1 MSLIVIDHGNRIET
15 PVKSLFP
22 ARGVEQTSPTKA
34 IHDSAGLE
42 KRVHADGES
51 FTNILKH
58 ETKQPL
64 KDSSSQTNNPNN
76 PYSTDD
82 TYSAINPEKL
92 KPRANRLKVAQVMS
106 HPVHT
111 IAREV
116 TFNTAWKRMQELH
129 VSHLMVTG
137 NNGEPVGI
145 ISHIDI
151 IEHGKESPVSI
162 ANYYTKQ
169 LIAASPDTDISVIS
183 SSFIEYEINAMPVF
197 DSNNQLLGIVCRSD
211 LLRLLISGSHIESW
225 A

>member
-15 PVKSLFP
+15 PIKSIFP
-22 ARGVEQTSPTKA
+22 ARGVEGTTS
-34 IHDSAGLE
+34 SAGTRDSTGIE
-42 KRVHADGES
+42 KQMHAEAENFTTFLDNES
-51 FTNILKH
+51 AKKPQEQSAN
-58 ETKQPL
+58 
-64 KDSSSQTNNPNN
+64 
-76 PYSTDD
+76 
-82 TYSAINPEKL
+82 TYSALNPEK
-92 KPRANRLKVAQVMS
+92 KIPRATKLKAAQVMS

-116 TFNTAWKRMQELH
+116 TFKTAWARMQELH
-129 VSHLMVTG
+129 VSHLMVTDADD
-137 NNGEPVGI
+137 EPVGI

-151 IEHGKESPVSI
+151 IEYGKESPVSI
-162 ANYYTKQ
+162 ANFYTRQ

-197 DSNNQLLGIVCRSD
+197 NAKNQLLGIVCRSD

>member
-42 KRVHADGES
+42 KRVHADGET
-51 FTNILKH
+51 FTNILKN
-58 ETKQPL
+58 ETKQPP
-64 KDSSSQTNNPNN
+64 KENSPDSYNSYNADN
-76 PYSTDD
+76 

-92 KPRANRLKVAQVMS
+92 KPRATKLTAAHVMS

-116 TFNTAWKRMQELH
+116 TFNTAWLRMQELR

-137 NNGEPVGI
+137 NSGEPVGI

-169 LIAASPDTDISVIS
+169 LIAASADTDISVIS
-183 SSFIEYEINAMPVF
+183 SSFIEYEINAMPIF

>member
-1 MSLIVIDHGNRIET
+1 MSLIVIDQGNRVET

-22 ARGVEQTSPTKA
+22 ARGVEQASSSKA
-34 IHDSAGLE
+34 THDGAGIE

-51 FTNILKH
+51 FTKILDH
-58 ETKQPL
+58 ETKQQQPTE
-64 KDSSSQTNNPNN
+64 KPT
-76 PYSTDD
+76 D
-82 TYSAINPEKL
+82 TYNTQHTYNAINPEKL
-92 KPRANRLKVAQVMS
+92 KQRATKLKAAQIMS

-116 TFNTAWKRMQELH
+116 TFKTAWMRMQELH

-137 NNGEPVGI
+137 NNEEPVGI

-162 ANYYTKQ
+162 ANFYTKQ

>member
-1 MSLIVIDHGNRIET
+1 MSLIIIEHGNRIET

-22 ARGVEQTSPTKA
+22 ARGVEQVAPPKA
-34 IHDSAGLE
+34 MNDSANLE
-42 KRVHADGES
+42 KRVQAKSES
-51 FTNILKH
+51 FTSILHH

-64 KDSSSQTNNPNN
+64 KEDLPN
-76 PYSTDD
+76 
-82 TYSAINPEKL
+82 TYSAINPDKPKRHATKL
-92 KPRANRLKVAQVMS
+92 KAAQIMS

-116 TFNTAWKRMQELH
+116 TFKTAWLRMQELD
-129 VSHLMVTG
+129 VSHLMVTD
-137 NNGEPVGI
+137 NNDNPVGI

-151 IEHGKESPVSI
+151 IEYGKESPVSI
-162 ANYYTKQ
+162 ANFYTKQ

-183 SSFIEYEINAMPVF
+183 SSFIEYKINAMPVF
-197 DSNNQLLGIVCRSD
+197 NENNKLLGIVCRSD

>member
-22 ARGVEQTSPTKA
+22 ASGVEQTSPTKA
-34 IHDSAGLE
+34 THDSAGVE
-42 KRVHADGES
+42 KRVRSDGES
-51 FTNILKH
+51 FTNILSH
-58 ETKQPL
+58 ETKPPL
-64 KDSSSQTNNPNN
+64 KSSSP
-76 PYSTDD
+76 D
-82 TYSAINPEKL
+82 TYSAINPEKT
-92 KPRANRLKVAQVMS
+92 KPRATKLKAAQIMS

-116 TFNTAWKRMQELH
+116 TFKTAWMRMQELH

-137 NNGEPVGI
+137 NNEEPVGI

-162 ANYYTKQ
+162 ANFYTKQ

-183 SSFIEYEINAMPVF
+183 SSFIEYEINAIPVF